1 VKQKL
6 VETGRERERVMPK
19 KFKQLLDAEEALRKV
34 NQKSVLYCRA
44 GIAASWQQ

>member
-6 VETGRERERVMPK
+6 VETGRERERVMSK

-34 NQKSVLYCRA
+34 NQK
-44 GIAASWQQ
+44 